1 MVSLLG
7 LWQNWIFTKLS
18 PTLSEK
24 KLNLTKLAYRVGL
37 IVIQLNGV
45 DITSAMMLD
54 KHSIIS
60 ITLDMNWIR
69 NLLTSGW
76 KLPAD
81 SATTKMSSL
90 MNLSMNPS
98 LEMSS
103 GIHSFWSHRMD
114 KGLTS
119 NHSTIDLLKPFE
131 KLILLLQSASN
142 PSPLITPSQLDFLIP
157 LAVIDSKIH
166 QSFAITTIN
175 LQDWV
180 CKQLTIEWRMVKNW
194 MSLHFW
200 QNFHKVL
207 LLRP

>member
-69 NLLTSGW
+69 NLLISGW

-103 GIHSFWSHRMD
+103 GIHSFWSHPMD

-142 PSPLITPSQLDFLIP
+142 PSPLITPSQLDFPIP